1 MTVYKFWA
9 DSRRSA
15 LSVLRAYSADH
26 PGETFYY
33 GTSGDYIRRNGT
45 RGDDFDDMI
54 LELTGRRAKAKA
66 ATERRRFAAERKRT
80 EQERREVFA
89 SFRAF
94 LDTLRSAHPRFKGL
108 IKDFRFFLRYYD
120 MASGTSR
127 QRNEAW
133 SIDGA
138 ILDLLDFNLPRLAK
152 NHSGVPNEFCIKAR
166 EMLGE
171 KAPAD
176 GNISKKAMDLADRLW
191 REEIE
196 KLHLYIRLYRF
207 YADHCTFDRRNA
219 DEVSLYEQYK
229 DTIPY
234 WPGTFGD
241 LDYLKLEKLVE
252 RYWRLWIEQFRKIGR
267 SLWD

>member
-1 MTVYKFWA
+1 MKRNSQRKSCRRVVPRKLDWQEASDKEFEIRRRKETYYKIFRVVGKNRPRPRKVTVYKFWA

-89 SFRAF
+89 SFR
-94 LDTLRSAHPRFKGL
+94 
-108 IKDFRFFLRYYD
+108 
-120 MASGTSR
+120 
-127 QRNEAW
+127 
-133 SIDGA
+133 
-138 ILDLLDFNLPRLAK
+138 
-152 NHSGVPNEFCIKAR
+152 
-166 EMLGE
+166 
-171 KAPAD
+171 
-176 GNISKKAMDLADRLW
+176 
-191 REEIE
+191 
-196 KLHLYIRLYRF
+196 
-207 YADHCTFDRRNA
+207 DRRNA